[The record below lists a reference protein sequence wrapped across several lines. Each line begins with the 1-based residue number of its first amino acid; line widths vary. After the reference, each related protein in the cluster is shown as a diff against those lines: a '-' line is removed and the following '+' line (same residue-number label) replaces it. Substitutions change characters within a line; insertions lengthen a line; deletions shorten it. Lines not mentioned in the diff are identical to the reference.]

1 EQTRALERI
10 QRSYRTRTQET
21 LRWAFLSALALELVA
36 TISVAVVAVFLGL
49 RLLGGPMALGPALL
63 ALILAPDCLDAVREV
78 GTASHASQDGQA
90 ALDKPRTLL
99 AQDAATEVRAAT
111 GRREHAAP
119 GADHR
124 SPAHID
130 RLTVR
135 YAGRSRPALE
145 GVCATLTGLV
155 AVTGRSG
162 AGKSTLLAALT
173 GTLPPDAHT
182 SGTITGLRPHDVAWA
197 PQAPRAFAAT
207 PREELAL
214 YGAPDPVTALA
225 ELGLAH
231 CADAAVAELSPGELR
246 RLAVARALV
255 RADAGAHL
263 LVLDE

>member
-1 EQTRALERI
+1 ERI

-49 RLLGGPMALGPALL
+49 RLLGGTMALGPALL
-63 ALILAPDCLDAVREV
+63 ALILAPECFNALREV
-78 GTASHASQDGQA
+78 GTAFHASQDGQA
-90 ALDKPRTLL
+90 ALEKTRTLL

-111 GRREHAAP
+111 GRREHTAP
-119 GADHR
+119 GTDHR
-124 SPAHID
+124 SH
-130 RLTVR
+130 
-135 YAGRSRPALE
+135 PALE
-145 GVCATLTGLV
+145 GVCAALTGIV

-173 GTLPPDAHT
+173 GTLPPDAAT

-214 YGAPDPVTALA
+214 YGAPDP
-225 ELGLAH
+225 
-231 CADAAVAELSPGELR
+231 
-246 RLAVARALV
+246 
-255 RADAGAHL
+255 
-263 LVLDE
+263 